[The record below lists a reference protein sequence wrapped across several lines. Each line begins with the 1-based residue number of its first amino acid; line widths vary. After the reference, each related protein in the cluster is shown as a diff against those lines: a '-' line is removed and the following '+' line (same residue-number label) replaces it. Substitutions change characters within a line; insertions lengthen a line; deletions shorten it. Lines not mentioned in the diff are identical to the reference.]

1 MECLSNAR
9 IGDSSLEIK
18 LGCGMLW
25 ALLNTSNLAN
35 KNVQTFL
42 LFFSGKIVT
51 FILPNWYFL
60 HYKIYKY
67 LMKSISYFYF

>member
-25 ALLNTSNLAN
+25 ALLNTSNLDN
-35 KNVQTFL
+35 ENVQNFL

-51 FILPNWYFL
+51 FIFL
-60 HYKIYKY
+60 IGISFIIKY
-67 LMKSISYFYF
+67 INI